1 MTSWEPLE
9 AIRQWDA
16 AVDPSPDQPMNTQC
30 QRSSGSPASTFP
42 PQAPAGFYL
51 SERAERKWK
60 TANSTQ
66 HLHAAHVSLDIKR
79 NESHTSPVR
88 TTLENDAAQMNL
100 PASQLNVFTL
110 HTPLWRR

>member
-9 AIRQWDA
+9 AIRQRDA
-16 AVDPSPDQPMNTQC
+16 AADPSPDQPMNTQY
-30 QRSSGSPASTFP
+30 QRSSGTSSLTPL
-42 PQAPAGFYL
+42 QAPAGFYL
-51 SERAERKWK
+51 SERAGRKWK

-88 TTLENDAAQMNL
+88 TTRENDAAQMNL